1 MLVLQGP
8 SLKESGTRQVMAF
21 ELKIDTHQSDRFFL
35 HSRFTRYFVIHFID
49 SEGMKG
55 SLVLPIEARR
65 SSSRILVPV
74 LDSEP
79 PVEAN
84 PPRFIESPTQQASLK
99 ESEIERKINDA
110 VLNAEINRRQSTDS
124 SVFPSSSSDEDEG
137 KTRRRRSVTF
147 GNESDVEY
155 DAEDGAHQFKTTVRL
170 SKEFDGN
177 RSGRRSGKQ

>member
-1 MLVLQGP
+1 MD
-8 SLKESGTRQVMAF
+8 F

-35 HSRFTRYFVIHFID
+35 HSRFTRHFVIHFNE

-65 SSSRILVPV
+65 SSSRIFVPV
-74 LDSEP
+74 LDTEG

-84 PPRFIESPTQQASLK
+84 SPRFIESPTQQSSLK

-110 VLNAEINRRQSTDS
+110 VLNAEINRRRSTDS
-124 SVFPSSSSDEDEG
+124 IVFPTSSSDEDEG

-155 DAEDGAHQFKTTVRL
+155 DEEGGTQQFKTIVRL